1 VGYLFDGVLKFLI
14 LPLKMKGNLDIFKIK
29 TNNIPP
35 QKGRILIAEPFLH
48 GDYFSRSVVFLVAYS
63 EKGSVGFILNKKI
76 DFLLQDVF
84 LDFPD
89 FNANVFLGGPVA
101 ADSIFFIHKLG
112 EILPGSIKVLGNL
125 YWGGDFQLLKNL
137 ISQGL
142 VKTTDIHFF
151 LGYSGWDAGQL
162 EDEIKDDSWLVTDID
177 ENLVMQDASNASW
190 TDFVKKAGNR
200 YSIWENYPENPSF
213 N

>member
-1 VGYLFDGVLKFLI
+1 
-14 LPLKMKGNLDIFKIK
+14 MKGNLDIFKIK
-29 TNNIPP
+29 TNDIPP

-63 EKGSVGFILNKKI
+63 EKGAVGFILNKKI
-76 DFLLQDVF
+76 DFRLQDVF
-84 LDFPD
+84 LDFPEFD
-89 FNANVFLGGPVA
+89 ANVYLGGPVA

-112 EILPGSIKVLGNL
+112 EKLPGSIKVLGNL
-125 YWGGDFQLLKNL
+125 FWGGDFEMLKNH
-137 ISQGL
+137 ISNGL
-142 VKTTDIHFF
+142 VNPRDIHFF

-162 EDEIKDDSWLVTDID
+162 ENEIKDDSWLVTDVD
-177 ENLVMQDASNASW
+177 ENAVIRDANDVSW

-200 YSIWENYPENPSF
+200 YSIWENYPENPTF

>member
-1 VGYLFDGVLKFLI
+1 
-14 LPLKMKGNLDIFKIK
+14 MKGNLDIFKIK
-29 TNNIPP
+29 SNNIPP
-35 QKGRILIAEPFLH
+35 RKGRILIAEPFLH
-48 GDYFSRSVVFLVAYS
+48 GDYFSRSVVFLVTYS
-63 EKGSVGFILNKKI
+63 EKGAVGFILNKKI
-76 DFLLQDVF
+76 DFLMQDVF

-112 EILPGSIKVLGNL
+112 NKLPGSIKVLGNL
-125 YWGGDFQLLKNL
+125 SWGGDFEYLKKL

-142 VKTTDIHFF
+142 VKTSDILFF

-162 EDEIKDDSWLVTDID
+162 EEEIKDDSWLVTDID
-177 ENLVMQDASNASW
+177 EKMVMHETNNVSW

-200 YSIWENYPENPSF
+200 YSIWENYPKNPSF